1 MELLEDLT
9 HFLEE
14 FKETLNTLEQCV
26 DFKEYE
32 ELEYWRSRAE
42 VGFCSD
48 LKYFYVDRY
57 ILVNDLLLKVKFILS
72 FCYMEILIIRN
83 HVRTFKTCIHAW
95 THWDI

>member
-32 ELEYWRSRAE
+32 ELEYWRNRAE
-42 VGFCSD
+42 VGFCCD
-48 LKYFYVDRY
+48 LKYFYFYLY
-57 ILVNDLLLKVKFILS
+57 ILINDWLLMVKLISS
-72 FCYMEILIIRN
+72 FCYVEN
-83 HVRTFKTCIHAW
+83 F
-95 THWDI
+95 DY